1 MNLNDNYLGLFAR
14 SPTFDRKSAMNF
26 GGTRSIPAT
35 AFQYDF
41 KALPAA
47 CERSRG
53 TIPRNAW
60 KVTPASTLSNFQC
73 ARGG

>member
-1 MNLNDNYLGLFAR
+1 
-14 SPTFDRKSAMNF
+14 MNF

-47 CERSRG
+47 CEGSRG

-73 ARGG
+73 ARGA